1 MKQNKN
7 NQSTKPLY
15 VRVIC
20 WILIILMISSAI
32 YYTIWGIQALFSS
45 LFAGNSAETKT
56 AALPRDPIAVTV
68 LSDTESLTL

>member
-1 MKQNKN
+1 
-7 NQSTKPLY
+7 
-15 VRVIC
+15 
-20 WILIILMISSAI
+20 MISSAI

-45 LFAGNSAETKT
+45 LFAGSSAETKT